1 MKTYTPCIPCFFRQ
15 AANASQLLGISSEHV
30 EEMQKSLQQCIA
42 DHKMDE
48 QSPPEMAVS
57 MQKLFVK
64 YAHTKDPYASIKA
77 ESNRMALAVLDDLR
91 SLVTDAAYPLKKAV
105 ELACAGNIIDY
116 GVSSLGL
123 DVRKEIESILQKE
136 DQTISD
142 DRFQLSVFDEALRRA
157 KTVLYVGDNAGEIV
171 FDRVLLETLKHLH
184 PHLSLSFATRGT
196 PILNDVLLEDAHFC
210 GIEEVAAVIS
220 SGVPTPGLVLS
231 QASQEFRA
239 LYPTYDLIISKG
251 QGNYEALS
259 DTRGPIFFLFIAK
272 CEVITKHVGCRMHE
286 LILLRNEQYE

>member
-1 MKTYTPCIPCFFRQ
+1 MKTYKPCIPCFFRQ
-15 AANASQLLGISSEHV
+15 AANASQLLGISCEHV
-30 EEMQKSLQQCIA
+30 QEMQESLQRCID

-64 YAHTKDPYASIKA
+64 YSQNTDPYASIKA
-77 ESNRMALAVLDDLR
+77 ESNRMALEVLDDLR
-91 SLVTDAAYPLKKAV
+91 SLVSESTDQLKKAV

-136 DQTISD
+136 EQTISD
-142 DRFQLSVFDEALRRA
+142 ERFQLTAFEEALKQA
-157 KTVLYVGDNAGEIV
+157 QTVLYVGDNAGEIV
-171 FDRVLLETLKHLH
+171 FDRVLLETIKHLY

-196 PILNDVLLEDAHFC
+196 PILNDVLLEDAHVC
-210 GIEEVAAVIS
+210 GIEEVATVIS
-220 SGVPTPGLVLS
+220 SGVSTPGLVLS
-231 QASQEFRA
+231 QASKEFLA

-259 DTRGPIFFLFIAK
+259 DSKGPIFFLFIAK
-272 CEVITKHVGCRMHE
+272 CGVITGHVGCRMHE
-286 LILLRNEQYE
+286 LILLRNKQYK